1 MPSKSQ
7 RKPNRLANETSTY
20 LLQHQNNPV
29 DWYPWG
35 DEALQRAREENR
47 PILLSVGYSACHW
60 CHVME
65 HESFEDDATA
75 ELMNELF
82 VNIKV
87 DREERPDID
96 EIYMKAVQLLTGHGG
111 WPMTVFL
118 TPDLKPFYA
127 GTYFPP
133 EDRHGMP
140 SFKRLLAS
148 VHRAWKEQP
157 ESVLEGAAEITEHL
171 SLFDQVPKSETE
183 LNGRLVDEAL
193 EHFGH
198 LLDRTWGGF
207 SPAGPKFPSCGIIDL
222 ALRRVP
228 YASLSTSKLAMEMVE
243 KNLDQMAFGGIHDHL
258 GGGFAR
264 YSVDKYWTVPHFE
277 KMLYDNALLCKNYLD
292 GYVLTGR
299 TYWRRVA
306 KDLLDFVLREMTAP
320 EGPFYCS
327 LDADSEGEEGKFY
340 VFDPK
345 EVKTILGE
353 DDDKWFC
360 EVYSITETGN
370 FEHGKSVPRF
380 SASLQEL
387 CTKFKLTE
395 EEFFKKADPLKQKLM
410 EERSKRVRP
419 GRDEK
424 ILTSWSSLMISAL
437 SAGYGVLG
445 DERYLEA
452 ARKAAAF
459 ILDHMWRD
467 GILYRTYGRGQSK
480 LKGYLDDYSYF
491 SQALIDLVAVDAD
504 PRWLSAAME
513 IANSMVDQFL
523 DASEGGFFYTSHSH
537 EKLITRTRIFLD
549 SSVPAPTSV
558 AVFALLR
565 LGVLTGQVRYS
576 KTGEAVLRL
585 YGQAMEKAHFQFA
598 SLLTALEFHLARKAE
613 IALVADLQKDD
624 WRDVL
629 FALHRIYLPNGAIII
644 GGAEA
649 NKTTSQSPLLV
660 SRGLVDGKPTV
671 YLCENYACEKPLT
684 DLDAIKKR
692 LAELVPPR

>member
-1 MPSKSQ
+1 MPSKSP
-7 RKPNRLANETSTY
+7 RKLNRLANETSTY

-35 DEALQRAREENR
+35 EEALQRARAENK

-65 HESFEDDATA
+65 HESFEDDVTA
-75 ELMNELF
+75 DLMNELF

-118 TPDLKPFYA
+118 TPELKPFYA

-157 ESVLEGAAEITEHL
+157 ESVLAGASEITEHL
-171 SLFDQVPKSETE
+171 SLFDQVPKGDTA
-183 LNGRLVDEAL
+183 LNGKLIDDAL
-193 EHFGH
+193 AHFSH
-198 LLDRTWGGF
+198 ILDRTWGGF
-207 SPAGPKFPSCGIIDL
+207 SSTGPKFPSCGIIDL
-222 ALRRVP
+222 ALRRAL
-228 YASLSTSKLAMEMVE
+228 YASSSMAKLALEMVE

-299 TYWRRVA
+299 TYWRSVA
-306 KDLLDFVLREMTAP
+306 KDLLEFVLREMVAP

-345 EVKTILGE
+345 EVKAVLG
-353 DDDKWFC
+353 DADGKWFC
-360 EVYSITETGN
+360 EVYSVTETGN
-370 FEHGKSVPRF
+370 FEHGKSVLRF
-380 SASLQEL
+380 SASLEEL
-387 CTKFKLTE
+387 CAKFKLTE
-395 EEFFKKADPLKQKLM
+395 DEFFQKADPMKERLM

-437 SAGYGVLG
+437 AAGYGVLG
-445 DERYLEA
+445 DERYIEA

-459 ILDHMWRD
+459 ILDQMWQD

-491 SQALIDLVAVDAD
+491 LQALIDLASVDAD
-504 PRWLSAAME
+504 PRWLESAIEVAD
-513 IANSMVDQFL
+513 SMLDQFL
-523 DASEGGFFYTSHSH
+523 DVSEGGFFYTSHAH

-558 AVFALLR
+558 AVFGLLR
-565 LGVLTGQVRYS
+565 LGVLTGQDRYS
-576 KTGEAVLRL
+576 KAGEAVLRL
-585 YGQAMEKAHFQFA
+585 YGQAMEKAQFQFA
-598 SLLTALEFHLARKAE
+598 SLLTALEFYLARKVE
-613 IALVADLQKDD
+613 IALVCAPHQDD
-624 WRDVL
+624 WREVL
-629 FALHRIYLPNGAIII
+629 FALHRVYLPNAAIVI
-644 GGAEA
+644 GGDE
-649 NKTTSQSPLLV
+649 KDGSTSKSPLLV

-671 YLCENYACEKPLT
+671 YLCQNYACEQPLT
-684 DLDAIKKR
+684 DLAAIKKR
-692 LAELVPPR
+692 LEELVPTR